1 MIASE
6 NFVPQAI
13 LDRQG
18 SVLTNKYAEGYPGQP
33 ARCRTDQDEGVASGK
48 VSY

>member
-13 LDRQG
+13 LEAAG
-18 SVLTNKYAEGYPGQP
+18 LGA
-33 ARCRTDQDEGVASGK
+33 DEQVRGGASGQALLRRL
-48 VSY
+48 